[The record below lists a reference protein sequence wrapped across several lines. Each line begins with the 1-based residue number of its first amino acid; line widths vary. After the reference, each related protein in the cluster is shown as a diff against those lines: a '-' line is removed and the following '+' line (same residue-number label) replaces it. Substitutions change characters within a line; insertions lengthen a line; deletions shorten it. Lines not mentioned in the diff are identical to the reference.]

1 MRPRRMRT
9 LLVTS
14 VAVAAMAAA
23 PTTIAVA
30 HAGPGHASH
39 PVEVTYRA
47 DDSVLA
53 NPSRGFYH
61 VADTHYTD
69 AAGTGW
75 TPMDG
80 ATLRSWRAE
89 GITQV
94 LREVYLEHF
103 GGADGAWDLTPD
115 LLRKVDADFATARR
129 AGVGVILRFAYTLP
143 PDGVW
148 PPPTPYGDAPVA
160 RTLHHIRQLGPVL
173 RRNADVIE
181 TVQQG
186 FIGLWGE
193 GYYSDYFSD
202 PADPSIVSDQNWV
215 DRGRVLRA
223 LLGEL
228 PRSVTVQERTMY
240 MKQRILDVPTGSAGA
255 LTPAQAFS
263 GSDLSRVGF
272 HNDCFLASPDD
283 YGTFLSDPLSLDEDY
298 LAADSRYVPV
308 GGETCNVNPPKSEW
322 PSARLLMERFHYS
335 YLNTEYNQDVLG
347 SWGRRLPR
355 GEQPTRVPVHVGARG
370 VLPAGWRPASR
381 LHVDLT
387 VRNSG
392 FASPLSGATRATGP
406 RRRPPHLPARPAGRS
421 ASLDA
426 RPGHPSSRRPGHSET
441 GPARDVPSR
450 TRTAIGLGVP
460 RTPGRLRH
468 PHRERRD
475 VERRRGLEQPRGHH
489 PSGRPLLTSG
499 KDPDR
504 PSRAPQHNPVPS
516 RRQP

>member
-1 MRPRRMRT
+1 VRPTRLRV
-9 LLVTS
+9 LW
-14 VAVAAMAAA
+14 VAAATVVALSASPMSAAG
-23 PTTIAVA
+23 A
-30 HAGPGHASH
+30 HAGPGHSSRQ
-39 PVEVTYRA
+39 VTVTYRV

-69 AAGTGW
+69 AQGAGW
-75 TPMDG
+75 TPMDE

-89 GITQV
+89 GVTQV

-103 GGADGAWDLTPD
+103 GGADGAWNLTPD

-129 AGVGVILRFAYTLP
+129 AGVGVILRFAYALP

-160 RTLHHIRQLGPVL
+160 RTLHHIHQLGPVL

-202 PADPSIVSDQNWV
+202 PAHPEIVTDQNWT
-215 DRGRVLRA
+215 DRARVLHA
-223 LLGEL
+223 LLREL
-228 PRSVTVQERTMY
+228 PKSVTVQERTMY
-240 MKQRILDVPTGSAGA
+240 MKQRILGVPTGTAGA
-255 LTPAQAFS
+255 LTPSQAFF

-298 LAADSRYVPV
+298 LAADSRFVPV

-322 PSARLLMERFHYS
+322 PSARLLMEQFHYS
-335 YLNTEYNQDVLG
+335 YLNTEYNQDVLAT
-347 SWGRRLPR
+347 WGTAGYQEAQKRLGYRFTLVR
-355 GEQPTRVPVHVGARG
+355 GTFAQRVA
-370 VLPAGWRPASR
+370 AGHQ

-387 VRNSG
+387 IRNDG
-392 FASPLSGATRATGP
+392 FASPYQERPVQLVLVGEQHTYRLALSADP
-406 RRRPPHLPARPAGRS
+406 RRWMPGQDTRVRTDVTVPNWVMPGAYHLALALPSAS
-421 ASLDA
+421 ASLSHRA
-426 RPGHPSSRRPGHSET
+426 EY
-441 GPARDVPSR
+441 AI
-450 TRTAIGLGVP
+450 RTANVGTWNDAKGWNSLGVSI
-460 RTPGRLRH
+460 RVGDH
-468 PHRERRD
+468 
-475 VERRRGLEQPRGHH
+475 
-489 PSGRPLLTSG
+489 S
-499 KDPDR
+499 
-504 PSRAPQHNPVPS
+504 
-516 RRQP
+516 

>member
-9 LLVTS
+9 LLVT
-14 VAVAAMAAA
+14 AVAAVALTAA
-23 PTTIAVA
+23 PSTFAAA
-30 HAGPGHASH
+30 HAGH
-39 PVEVTYRA
+39 PSPRTHVTYQA

-69 AAGTGW
+69 AKGAGW

-80 ATLRSWRAE
+80 PTLRSWRAE

-103 GGADGAWDLTPD
+103 GGADGAWNLTPD

-160 RTLHHIRQLGPVL
+160 RTLHHIHQLGPVL

-202 PADPSIVSDQNWV
+202 PADPSVVTDENWA
-215 DRGRVLRA
+215 DRGRVLHA
-223 LLGEL
+223 LLREL
-228 PRSVTVQERTMY
+228 PKSVTVQERTMY
-240 MKQRILDVPTGSAGA
+240 MKQRIFGVPTGSAGA

-322 PSARLLMERFHYS
+322 PSARALMERFHYS
-335 YLNTEYNQDVLG
+335 YLNTEYNQDVLDTWG
-347 SWGRRLPR
+347 SAGYQEAANRLGYRFTLVR
-355 GEQPTRVPVHVGARG
+355 GTFARQ
-370 VLPAGWRPASR
+370 LSANRR

-387 VRNSG
+387 VNNSG
-392 FASPLSGATRATGP
+392 FASPYQRRPAQLVLVGEHHTYRLALPTDPRRWTPGQDSRVRTNLAIPNWVKPGTYHLALALPSAAESLAHRADYAIRTANVGTWNAAKGWNNLGATIQVRD
-406 RRRPPHLPARPAGRS
+406 RS
-421 ASLDA
+421 
-426 RPGHPSSRRPGHSET
+426 
-441 GPARDVPSR
+441 
-450 TRTAIGLGVP
+450 
-460 RTPGRLRH
+460 
-468 PHRERRD
+468 
-475 VERRRGLEQPRGHH
+475 
-489 PSGRPLLTSG
+489 
-499 KDPDR
+499 
-504 PSRAPQHNPVPS
+504 
-516 RRQP
+516 

>member
-1 MRPRRMRT
+1 MPT
-9 LLVTS
+9 LLVIAVS
-14 VAVAAMAAA
+14 VAVLTAV
-23 PTTIAVA
+23 PTTSAIAQ
-30 HAGPGHASH
+30 AGPGQHSRN
-39 PVEVTYRA
+39 VKITYRA

-69 AAGTGW
+69 AAGAGW
-75 TPMDG
+75 TPMDE

-103 GGADGAWDLTPD
+103 GGADGAWNLTPD
-115 LLRKVDADFATARR
+115 LLRKVNADFATARR

-160 RTLHHIRQLGPVL
+160 RTLNHIKELGPVL

-202 PADPSIVSDQNWV
+202 PADPSVVSDQNWV
-215 DRGRVLRA
+215 DRGRVLRE
-223 LLGEL
+223 LLREL
-228 PRSVTVQERTMY
+228 PKSVTVQERTMY
-240 MKQRILDVPTGSAGA
+240 MKQRILGVPTGAGGA

-322 PSARLLMERFHYS
+322 PSARMLMEQFHYS

-347 SWGRRLPR
+347 TWGPAGYEEAANRLGYRFTLVHGTFARRLSPDR
-355 GEQPTRVPVHVGARG
+355 
-370 VLPAGWRPASR
+370 R

-387 VRNSG
+387 VNNSG
-392 FASPLSGATRATGP
+392 FAAPYQQRPAQLVLVGKGHTYRLALPTDP
-406 RRRPPHLPARPAGRS
+406 RRWMPGQDSRVRANLAIPNRVRPGTYHLALGLPSAA
-421 ASLDA
+421 ASLAHRADYA
-426 RPGHPSSRRPGHSET
+426 I
-441 GPARDVPSR
+441 
-450 TRTAIGLGVP
+450 RTANVGTWNAAKGWNSLGV
-460 RTPGRLRH
+460 TI
-468 PHRERRD
+468 EVRD
-475 VERRRGLEQPRGHH
+475 R
-489 PSGRPLLTSG
+489 S
-499 KDPDR
+499 
-504 PSRAPQHNPVPS
+504 
-516 RRQP
+516 

>member
-1 MRPRRMRT
+1 MRPHQMRT
-9 LLVTS
+9 LLVTA
-14 VAVAAMAAA
+14 VAVAALTAA
-23 PTTIAVA
+23 PTTTAIAQ
-30 HAGPGHASH
+30 AGPGQHSTN
-39 PVEVTYRA
+39 VKVTYRA

-69 AAGTGW
+69 AEGAGW
-75 TPMDG
+75 TPMDR
-80 ATLRSWRAE
+80 ATLRSWRSE

-103 GGADGAWDLTPD
+103 GGADGAWNLTPD
-115 LLRKVDADFATARR
+115 LLRKIDADFAAARS
-129 AGVGVILRFAYTLP
+129 AGVGVIVRFAYTLP

-160 RTLHHIRQLGPVL
+160 RTLHHIGQLGPVL

-202 PADPSIVSDQNWV
+202 PADPSVVTDQNWV
-215 DRGRVLRA
+215 DRGRVLHA
-223 LLGEL
+223 LLREL
-228 PRSVTVQERTMY
+228 PKSVTVQERTMY
-240 MKQRILDVPTGSAGA
+240 MKQRIFGVPTGAGGA

-322 PSARLLMERFHYS
+322 PSARLLMEQFHYS
-335 YLNTEYNQDVLG
+335 YLNTEYNQDVL
-347 SWGRRLPR
+347 STWG
-355 GEQPTRVPVHVGARG
+355 
-370 VLPAGWRPASR
+370 PAGYEEASNRLGYRFTLLRGAFSRQVVAGHR

-387 VRNSG
+387 IRNSG
-392 FASPLSGATRATGP
+392 FASPYQERPVQLVLVGDHHTYRLALPADP
-406 RRRPPHLPARPAGRS
+406 RRWTPAHDTRIRTDVAVPDWVQPGTYRLALALPSAS
-421 ASLDA
+421 ASLAHRADYA
-426 RPGHPSSRRPGHSET
+426 IRT
-441 GPARDVPSR
+441 GNVGTWNAAKGWNSLGTTIQVRDGS
-450 TRTAIGLGVP
+450 
-460 RTPGRLRH
+460 
-468 PHRERRD
+468 
-475 VERRRGLEQPRGHH
+475 
-489 PSGRPLLTSG
+489 
-499 KDPDR
+499 
-504 PSRAPQHNPVPS
+504 
-516 RRQP
+516 

>member
-1 MRPRRMRT
+1 MRRTRMRT
-9 LLVTS
+9 LVITS
-14 VAVAAMAAA
+14 VAAVALTAA
-23 PTTIAVA
+23 PATVAVA
-30 HAGPGHASH
+30 QAGQNNPRVH
-39 PVEVTYRA
+39 VTYQA

-80 ATLRSWRAE
+80 PTLRSWRAE

-103 GGADGAWDLTPD
+103 GGADGAWNLTPD

-160 RTLHHIRQLGPVL
+160 RTLHHIHQLGPVL

-193 GYYSDYFSD
+193 GYYTDYFSD
-202 PADPSIVSDQNWV
+202 PADPSVVTDQNWA
-215 DRGRVLRA
+215 DRGRVLHA

-240 MKQRILDVPTGSAGA
+240 MKQRILGVPTGSQGA

-322 PSARLLMERFHYS
+322 PSARQLMEQFHYS
-335 YLNTEYNQDVLG
+335 YLNSEYNQDVLDTWG
-347 SWGRRLPR
+347 SAGYEEAVNRLGYRFTLLR
-355 GEQPTRVPVHVGARG
+355 GAFSRQVATGH
-370 VLPAGWRPASR
+370 R

-392 FASPLSGATRATGP
+392 FASPYQKRPVQLVLIGDHHTYRLALSADP
-406 RRRPPHLPARPAGRS
+406 RRWTPAHDSRIRTDVAVPDWVQPGTYRLALALPSAS
-421 ASLDA
+421 ASLAHRADYA
-426 RPGHPSSRRPGHSET
+426 IRTGNVGTWNAAKGWNRLGTTIHVRDSS
-441 GPARDVPSR
+441 
-450 TRTAIGLGVP
+450 
-460 RTPGRLRH
+460 
-468 PHRERRD
+468 
-475 VERRRGLEQPRGHH
+475 
-489 PSGRPLLTSG
+489 
-499 KDPDR
+499 
-504 PSRAPQHNPVPS
+504 
-516 RRQP
+516 